1 MQWTKDPIFSG
12 HHRMEPADNEAKE
25 IIGAFF
31 VVIKSVAINKM
42 NGNESKL

>member
-1 MQWTKDPIFSG
+1 
-12 HHRMEPADNEAKE
+12 MEPADNEAKE